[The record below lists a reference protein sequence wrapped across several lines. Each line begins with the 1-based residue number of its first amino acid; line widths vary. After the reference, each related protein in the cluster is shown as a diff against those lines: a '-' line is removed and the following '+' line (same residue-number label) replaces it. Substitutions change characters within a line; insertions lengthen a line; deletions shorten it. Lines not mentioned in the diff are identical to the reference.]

1 MKKSKRNLLF
11 ITMLL
16 LLTTLLSAQGVADA
30 NPAKQLDAITEIAP
44 VPVKEAG
51 FTMNADD
58 PYRPPVWGLGH
69 DLVANGA
76 RYSVY
81 VPATQHP
88 WKPGVIILTPNGTTA
103 KQFALS
109 KLGRQWMAAADI
121 YEFNLGFM
129 EPANGAEWN
138 ITGDPNLRNDLKA
151 VEDVYTQMR
160 SKSQNLSIPFTM
172 DKSRVSLVGYEEGA
186 AMALLGAAGFPA
198 AFCGVAAI
206 DSTPV
211 DATYLEALSNDIG
224 FPFPA
229 DGLKAKEEI
238 GLVNKTLP
246 VPAWFINS
254 KDNGA
259 LEYYKS
265 INQAVAS
272 YSNDYAAV
280 FANPV
285 NPVESVWVANSSDFA
300 TPSLLWNEF
309 LSKHTRPLGVEGGHL
324 GYSMNFS
331 ERKDGTGYVYTEE
344 MVDGFLRKWMTYV
357 PASYDASTPAPLV
370 TVLHGYTAT
379 MYALAEESRWSD
391 IAEEHGA
398 IIVFAQGYPNILPGF
413 PNIPAPAWV
422 SPNLFAGDETSTDDI
437 LFLDHVY
444 ATTRAKYNID
454 SSRIYGT
461 GHSNGSA
468 MILAHAS
475 LRPEL
480 YAAIAPIGFPSTG
493 ATETVE
499 FVMPTWLFVGEFDG
513 AGYEIVEGSSAY
525 GGVEYWTRVNNLDR
539 DVYTTENSENGR
551 FTTLSWNSE
560 AGAPALRYTKVHRTG
575 HAYFPEQSWMIWND
589 FFSRYT
595 RDASGNA
602 VFTK

>member
-1 MKKSKRNLLF
+1 MKRNLFF

-16 LLTTLLSAQGVADA
+16 LLSTVLFAQGVTDS
-30 NPAKQLDAITEIAP
+30 NPAKSLDSIKEVAP
-44 VPVKEAG
+44 EAVKVVG

-76 RYSVY
+76 RYSVF
-81 VPATQHP
+81 VPASQHP

-109 KLGRQWMAAADI
+109 ELGRQWMAAAEI
-121 YEFNLGFM
+121 HEFNLGFM

-138 ITGDPNLRNDLKA
+138 ISGDPSLRNDLKA

-160 SKSQNLSIPFTM
+160 SKSQNLSLPFTM

-211 DATYLEALSNDIG
+211 DTTYLEAIGNDIG

-246 VPAWFINS
+246 MPAWFINS

-259 LEYYKS
+259 LAYFKT
-265 INQAVAS
+265 INNAVAS

-285 NPVESVWVANSSDFA
+285 APVESVWVANSSDFA

-370 TVLHGYTAT
+370 TVFHGYTAT

-391 IAEEHGA
+391 VAEESGS
-398 IIVFAQGYPNILPGF
+398 IIIFAQAYPNILPNF
-413 PNIPAPAWV
+413 PNIPAPAWI

-437 LFLDHVY
+437 LFLTHVID
-444 ATTRAKYNID
+444 ATHEKYNID

-468 MILAHAS
+468 MILALAS
-475 LRPEL
+475 LKPEL
-480 YAAIAPIGFPSTG
+480 YAAIAPIGYAAPG
-493 ATETVE
+493 INEALDLLL
-499 FVMPTWLFVGEFDG
+499 PTWLFVGQFDG
-513 AGYEIVEGSSAY
+513 AGYELVEGSRELSA
-525 GGVEYWTRVNNLDR
+525 VDYWTRVNNLDR
-539 DVYTTENSENGR
+539 DAYMTETSENGR

-560 AGAPALRYTKVHRTG
+560 DGDPVVRYSKVNRSAHS
-575 HAYFPEQSWMIWND
+575 YFPEQSWKIWNE

-595 RDASGNA
+595 RDANGNV